1 MLSTT
6 TIARSGNSPAH
17 AAVNLPSTSPR
28 DGQREQQPGCDAM
41 LLDSLPDL
49 RRWARH
55 KLPAAA
61 CDYMDSSDLVQ
72 DVALL
77 AFARLAQFSPRHAG
91 SMSAY
96 LRQIARNRI
105 CDEFRRTVRRP
116 HAVALDDTL
125 ASAQLSPLALAIRA
139 EESEQHRQAL
149 RRLRAKDRRLLV
161 ARYKDEPDFATI
173 AAHFGLPSVD
183 AARMAVSRAERRLMD
198 QLERPAASPE
208 S

>member
-6 TIARSGNSPAH
+6 TIARSASSRRQTAIDRSSAP
-17 AAVNLPSTSPR
+17 PSAGRLEHEPTC
-28 DGQREQQPGCDAM
+28 EAM
-41 LLDSLPDL
+41 LVSSLADL

-55 KLPAAA
+55 KLPSAA

-72 DVALL
+72 EVALL
-77 AFARLAQFSPRHAG
+77 AFARLPQFTPRHPG

-116 HAVALDDTL
+116 HAVALDETL
-125 ASAQLSPLALAIRA
+125 ASPHMSPLALAIRA
-139 EESEQHRQAL
+139 EESEQHRRAL
-149 RRLRAKDRRLLV
+149 RRLRAKDRRLLI
-161 ARYKDEPDFATI
+161 ARYKEERDFAAI
-173 AAHFGLPSVD
+173 AGQFGLPSVD
-183 AARMAVSRAERRLMD
+183 AARMAVSRAERRLID
-198 QLERPAASPE
+198 QLDRPKGTPE

>member
-1 MLSTT
+1 MLSTPS
-6 TIARSGNSPAH
+6 IARSGNSHPGVP
-17 AAVNLPSTSPR
+17 VNQSATSPR
-28 DGQREQQPGCDAM
+28 KGQLEPEPACEAM

-55 KLPAAA
+55 KLPSAAS
-61 CDYMDSSDLVQ
+61 DYMDSSDLVQ

-91 SMSAY
+91 SMPAY

-116 HAVALDDTL
+116 HAVALDETL
-125 ASAQLSPLALAIRA
+125 ASAQMSPLALAIRA

-149 RRLRAKDRRLLV
+149 RRLRAKDRRLLI
-161 ARYKDEPDFATI
+161 ARYKNEQDFATI
-173 AAHFGLPSVD
+173 AGQFGLPSVD
-183 AARMAVSRAERRLMD
+183 AARMAVSRAERRLLD
-198 QLERPAASPE
+198 QLD
-208 S
+208 